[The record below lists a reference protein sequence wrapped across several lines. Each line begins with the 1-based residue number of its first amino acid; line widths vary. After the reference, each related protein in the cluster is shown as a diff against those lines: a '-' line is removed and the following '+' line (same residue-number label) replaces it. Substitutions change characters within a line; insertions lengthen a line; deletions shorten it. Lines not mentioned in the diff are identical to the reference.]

1 MSLGQYFDFLFPWN
15 HSSPPKFHKNLK
27 FQPKNVEK
35 NDFFP
40 SQMMIETFFS
50 VNEQSTN
57 ERWVFRGSAS
67 TLVSLLFHSPLAKT
81 QKTQNKIFSGEKIGG
96 ENLKLKIHN
105 EKTGLNRFREN
116 IEE

>member
-1 MSLGQYFDFLFPWN
+1 MIQ
-15 HSSPPKFHKNLK
+15 
-27 FQPKNVEK
+27 NVE
-35 NDFFP
+35 NGLFP

-96 ENLKLKIHN
+96 ENFKLKIHN
-105 EKTGLNRFREN
+105 EKTGLNRFKRN
-116 IEE
+116 CWRIEKIQWMAWKYKKGKNASGS